1 MLNLLLAV
9 SILIGSQEMGRQLL
23 TETRQKSVETSRPLT
38 VSEADQFA
46 YQDIMRSWPRLGFAI
61 FHHRPTNGP
70 AMEIAARPWMI
81 QPYKEN
87 AAFQVFKKASQIG
100 VTELEICDLFGLAS
114 QGVSGIYVFPTD
126 RWRNEEVANR
136 LDRLIN
142 RVPFYAANCGTIG
155 IHKKDVQA
163 RGIKTI
169 FGSVWKFVGSEQ
181 INNFFGTPAQGL
193 IIDEYDRCN
202 QANLVYALDRLAAAA
217 NPRLRILGNP
227 TIGGYGIDAK
237 FADSNK
243 NYWWT
248 KCDKCGEF
256 QRLDWF
262 THFIEQGA
270 NGRPIFRDSR
280 EDGDACPICSHCS
293 EPFNRCGEGE
303 WRAENPASKIAGYQ
317 LSRLFADS
325 RTGLPVIRDLF
336 VEWVAAQSNMTALQ
350 RFYNNILGETF
361 EASGVKITEAT
372 LAGCV
377 DPAWLPMA
385 PNGTRVCGADI
396 GLGLHTI
403 IYEVRDGKLWQVF
416 AGVCS
421 DYGDLAR
428 CADAHGATV
437 GVLDAGPE
445 IHAPR
450 EFVRG
455 RSGWYL
461 CRYNLSDKLVAGKK
475 TSHKDMHVDW
485 VEKAVSVNRTESLD
499 GLLAD
504 YQNGLMVL
512 PAHYQAIESGV
523 FARQMKV
530 PTRIREDRPDGTF
543 RYVWTKGEDHFFHA
557 SNYARI
563 AARIH
568 NSGSMIL
575 AG

>member
-1 MLNLLLAV
+1 MDRSAQQSTVPVSAV
-9 SILIGSQEMGRQLL
+9 DVVGLYPHVLI
-23 TETRQKSVETSRPLT
+23 TE
-38 VSEADQFA
+38 
-46 YQDIMRSWPRLGFAI
+46 PRLAFGVY
-61 FHHRPTNGP
+61 HHRATNGEP
-70 AMEIAARPWMI
+70 LESLSQRPWWANPFVDHSDTI
-81 QPYKEN
+81 IL
-87 AAFQVFKKASQIG
+87 KKASQIG
-100 VTELEICDLFGLAS
+100 ATEFMLCEMFSLAM
-114 QGVSGIYVFPTD
+114 QGVPGLYVLPTD
-126 RWRNEEVANR
+126 RWRNEFVANR
-136 LDRLIN
+136 VDKLIN
-142 RVPFYAANCGTIG
+142 RVPWYSANCESVGS
-155 IHKKDVQA
+155 HKKDIQA
-163 RGIKTI
+163 RGMKTL
-169 FGSVWKFVGSEQ
+169 FGSTWKFAGSNQ
-181 INNFFGTPAQGL
+181 VRNFFEIPVGAL
-193 IIDEYDRCN
+193 IIDENDQCD
-202 QANLVYALDRLAAAA
+202 QQNLVYARDRLGAASR
-217 NPRLRILGNP
+217 PIVRILGNP

-270 NGRPIFRDSR
+270 NGRPILRDSR

-336 VEWVAAQSNMTALQ
+336 VEWIAAQSNMTALQ

-421 DYGDLAR
+421 DYADLAR

-512 PAHYQAIESGV
+512 PAHYQAIEGGV

-530 PTRIREDRPDGTF
+530 PTRVREDRPDGTF

-568 NSGSMIL
+568 NAGNMIL